1 MENAKIAKIKKAA
14 GITAKV
20 LRILEIVCIIAIV
33 LALIGGIAA
42 MILKST
48 DNLIVFG
55 NIRDENSPARKILNI
70 TDPDVAAGLS
80 YFIAMATQP

>member
-48 DNLIVFG
+48 DNLILFG
-55 NIRDENSPARKILNI
+55 NIRKSDHIGRNSVNLVLN
-70 TDPDVAAGLS
+70 L
-80 YFIAMATQP
+80 F